1 MSDQDATEQA
11 EKAAAPEARAPM
23 IEPRLPKYDWGQRV
37 QATENLVNDGSYPDK
52 APDALLVSAGENG
65 EIVQVGRHE
74 ESNTPVY
81 LVEFSPDRVVGCLE
95 EEIVPV
101 EA

>member
-1 MSDQDATEQA
+1 
-11 EKAAAPEARAPM
+11 M
-23 IEPRLPKYDWGQRV
+23 IEPRLPKFDWGQRV
-37 QATENLVNDGSYPDK
+37 QAIADLVNDGSYPDK
-52 APDALLVSAGENG
+52 APNALLVRAGEKG
-65 EIVQVGRHE
+65 EVVQVGRHE

-95 EEIVPV
+95 EEIMLL

>member
-1 MSDQDATEQA
+1 MSDETEQT
-11 EKAAAPEARAPM
+11 EPAATEARAPI
-23 IEPRLPKYDWGQRV
+23 IEPRLPKFDWGQRV
-37 QATENLVNDGSYPDK
+37 QAIADLVNDGSYPDK
-52 APDALLVSAGENG
+52 APNALLVRAGEKG
-65 EIVQVGRHE
+65 EVVQVGRHE

-95 EEIVPV
+95 EEIMLL